1 MTQST
6 GAERRRQDM
15 TCRWA
20 AGCAAECLCH
30 SAACITN
37 QNIPK
42 HRAMIRVWG
51 CIPAIRTMHPGGMH
65 MRITAGSTRTPKG
78 SLQTLE
84 RQPEA
89 DSAAISLKQGENI
102 HTMYCRC

>member
-15 TCRWA
+15 TCRLA

-37 QNIPK
+37 QNIAK
-42 HRAMIRVWG
+42 HRSMIRVLACMG
-51 CIPAIRTMHPGGMH
+51 AIRTMHPGGMH
-65 MRITAGSTRTPKG
+65 TLITAGSTRTPKG
-78 SLQTLE
+78 SLQTLD

-89 DSAAISLKQGENI
+89 DSAAISLKQEENTN
-102 HTMYCRC
+102 TMY